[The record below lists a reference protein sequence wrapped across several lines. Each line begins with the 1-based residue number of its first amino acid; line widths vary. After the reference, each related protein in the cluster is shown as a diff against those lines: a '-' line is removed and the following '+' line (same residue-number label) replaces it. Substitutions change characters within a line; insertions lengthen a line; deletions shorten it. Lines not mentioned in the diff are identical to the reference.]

1 MTSMLVIFF
10 VEFGSSRYLA
20 RIDEKVMA
28 LQLRE
33 SGSHNTVT
41 EPVSSFLTRRKVVI
55 NGKQVAISAA
65 LAGEAAQQAAETL
78 VGENVQAE
86 AMAENEDVDEE
97 AALLDHPN
105 GVRKTDSRQCL
116 HSGHHHYEPPPMSA
130 ESCPGISD
138 VTRKSQLVAVGIM
151 EGGLC
156 FHSIFVGLTLAVSQG
171 GGFVSLLS
179 AIMFHR
185 MPRCFG
191 EVANCRNV

>member
-1 MTSMLVIFF
+1 MLLIFF

-20 RIDEKVMA
+20 RIDQEVMA

-33 SGSHNTVT
+33 SGSHNTVI
-41 EPVSSFLTRRKVVI
+41 EPVSPFLTRRKVVI

-65 LAGEAAQQAAETL
+65 LAGEGPPHSADTP
-78 VGENVQAE
+78 VRENTQAE
-86 AMAENEDVDEE
+86 PVSQGEEVDEE
-97 AALLDHPN
+97 AGLLDHPN
-105 GVRKTDSRQCL
+105 GVRKTDSRPFS
-116 HSGHHHYEPPPMSA
+116 HSGHHHFELPPINPG
-130 ESCPGISD
+130 SCPEMSE
-138 VTRKSQLVAVGIM
+138 VTRKSQLLAVGIM

-185 MPRCFG
+185 KTPIS
-191 EVANCRNV
+191 VLLKARNI